1 MEKKRT
7 KEQPTLKAR
16 EEYSDHETNAA
27 SVVVI
32 PGTKRRLRMRELHP
46 GTLKRLTRLWIER
59 DMSAAAVDSGDSVT
73 KDLFKEPYFAF
84 KEAALLYL
92 NHDIKIRFLYPLL
105 WRWWAFRYTE
115 SQMVPII
122 EAGKKKAPLEA
133 HYVTMA
139 FSTDMRTDWMKMTRK
154 EAEQYQ
160 AELLSAMKRRS

>member
-1 MEKKRT
+1 MDTAKT
-7 KEQPTLKAR
+7 KAQPSLLSRA
-16 EEYSDHETNAA
+16 EYYGHEVNAVT
-27 SVVVI
+27 VVEI
-32 PGTKRRLRMRELHP
+32 PGTRKKLRMRELHP
-46 GTLKRLTRLWIER
+46 GTIKRITRLWLER